1 MKLVTKTILIVIG
14 MMIALLFLLC
24 SGGLIVER
32 GFLDLEENYSRSSV
46 ERVVHSIEAAAD
58 EVGRLAADWA
68 NWDDTY
74 AYIED
79 RNEDYEASNLIP
91 STFDHLNVQVML
103 YLDSSRDLV
112 WGGSYDR
119 DQEPLPIDSELFS
132 RLSSD
137 SESFERFF
145 APDDSFSGIILL
157 DQGPLLLAGSSIVR
171 SDGSGPSR
179 GTLFMGR
186 LLDQDEIAVLAEP
199 LQVELSAFRVDQLDP
214 HSELENIFRRLSGSE
229 SIFTQAL
236 DRNTVSSFSTV
247 SGVDSKPV
255 LLLQVNMPRD
265 IIHQAR
271 KTLFLYI
278 SVLLVGGIVVGSVSF
293 FLLRKM
299 ITQPVVALTDATMRV
314 AEGDLNVSVSASG
327 NDELGTLASAFNIM
341 MARRRKAERDRVLLL
356 TGIDQLADAVLIAD
370 LSGVVHYINPAFESM
385 SGINREDVTDQSLLT
400 LKEKDPG
407 SEFYGVFLNVISCRK
422 EWRGRLVNHRNNDRS
437 RIEDTLISPVRDPDG
452 KIAYY
457 VAARRDVTDQA
468 ELEEL
473 VRQSQKMQSIGR
485 LVGGIA
491 HDFNNLLQVINGN
504 AEMALLLMEEQ
515 QPADEWV
522 HRILSAGNE
531 AKKQIKQ
538 LLTFSQQE
546 GINPEKVQVNLEIE
560 HSLEMLSKFMGGSVE
575 LKFLAGK
582 NLGTVLVD
590 RGQFLQV
597 LMNLCS
603 NALGAMPDG
612 GTITIRTEDIRNVPE
627 RLRHQLVSTS
637 DRYVLISVTDTG
649 CGISPENQERIF
661 DPFFTTKKFGE
672 GRGMGL
678 SIVFGII
685 QQCNGHIEVYSV
697 PNEGATFRI
706 YLPVCCE
713 SDLEETSSGKSA

>member
-14 MMIALLFLLC
+14 TMIALLFLLC

-32 GFLDLEENYSRSSV
+32 GFLDLEKNYSRSSV

-58 EVGRLAADWA
+58 EVALSVGDWA
-68 NWDDTY
+68 YWDDTY
-74 AYIED
+74 EFIED
-79 RNEDYEASNLIP
+79 RNEDYKASNLIP

-103 YLDSSRDLV
+103 YLDSARDLV
-112 WGGSYDR
+112 WGGSYDH
-119 DQEPLPIDSELFS
+119 DLEPLPIDSELFS
-132 RLSSD
+132 TLSSD
-137 SESFERFF
+137 SESFEPFF
-145 APDDSFSGIILL
+145 AADDTFSGIILL
-157 DQGPLLLAGSSIVR
+157 DQGPVLLSSSPIVR
-171 SDGSGPSR
+171 SDGSGPSM

-186 LLDQDEIAVLAEP
+186 LLDQHEIALLAEP
-199 LQVELSAFRVDQLDP
+199 LQVELSTFRIDQLDP
-214 HSELENIFRRLSGSE
+214 HSELGDIFMRLSGSE
-229 SIFTQAL
+229 PVFTQAL
-236 DRNTVSSFSTV
+236 DRNTISSFSTV

-255 LLLQVNMPRD
+255 LLVQVDMPRD
-265 IIHQAR
+265 IIHQGS
-271 KTLFLYI
+271 KTLFLYV
-278 SVLLVGGIVVGSVSF
+278 SLLLVGGILVGGVSF

-299 ITQPVVALTDATMRV
+299 ITQPVVALTDATLRV

-327 NDELGTLASAFNIM
+327 KDELGTLASAFNIM
-341 MARRRKAERDRVLLL
+341 MARRRKAERDRMLLL

-370 LSGVVHYINPAFESM
+370 LSGVLQYVNPAFEKM
-385 SGINREDVTDQSLLT
+385 SGIRREEVFDQSLLT
-400 LKEKDPG
+400 LKEKVPG
-407 SEFYGVFLNVISCRK
+407 CEFCQVFLNVISCRK
-422 EWRGRLVNHRNNDRS
+422 EWRGRLVHHRNDGRPS
-437 RIEDTLISPVRDPDG
+437 IEDTLISPVRDPDG
-452 KIAYY
+452 EIAYF
-457 VAARRDVTDQA
+457 VAARRDVTEQV
-468 ELEEL
+468 ELEEQ
-473 VRQSQKMQSIGR
+473 VRHSQKMQSIGR

-522 HRILSAGNE
+522 NRILSAGNH
-531 AKKQIKQ
+531 AKTLIKQ

-560 HSLEMLSKFMGGSVE
+560 HSLEMLGKFMGGSVE

-582 NLGTVLVD
+582 NLGTVRVD

-603 NALGAMPDG
+603 NALAAMPDG

-627 RLRHQLVSTS
+627 RLRHHLGSTS

-649 CGISPENQERIF
+649 CGISPENQKRIF

-672 GRGMGL
+672 ARGMGL
-678 SIVFGII
+678 SIVFGIV

-713 SDLEETSSGKSA
+713 SDLEESSSGKSA